1 MRTGIIRRYIKSAKE
16 TARDHM
22 LQCTQQS
29 LSTELS
35 HTLSILV
42 RNLPKSFTQESLEDL
57 FFEFGSIVSC
67 DMVMDDATGLSK
79 GFGFVEM
86 STQDETDN
94 AIKALNGKVI
104 DGKKIRV
111 KWSNQE
117 KKQAAAEELAPAAP
131 RDIPENVWGNA
142 ASTNDKHE
150 SEPE

>member
-1 MRTGIIRRYIKSAKE
+1 
-16 TARDHM
+16 M
-22 LQCTQQS
+22 LQCTLQS

-94 AIKALNGKVI
+94 AIKALNAKVI

-131 RDIPENVWGNA
+131 PRDIPENVWGNA
-142 ASTNDKHE
+142 ASTNDKHK

>member
-1 MRTGIIRRYIKSAKE
+1 MITCYRY
-16 TARDHM
+16 HM
-22 LQCTQQS
+22 LQYTPQS

-94 AIKALNGKVI
+94 AIKALNAKII

-117 KKQAAAEELAPAAP
+117 KKQAAAEDVAPAAP